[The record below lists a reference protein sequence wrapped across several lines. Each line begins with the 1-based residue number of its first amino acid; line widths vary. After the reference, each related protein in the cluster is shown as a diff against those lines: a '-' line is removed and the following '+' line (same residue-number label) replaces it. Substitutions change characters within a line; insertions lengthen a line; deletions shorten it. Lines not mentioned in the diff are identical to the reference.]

1 MPKKYKLYE
10 QLLSGFLILFVITQE
25 WQNNFDMSLE
35 IAITRS
41 WDNLLG
47 SGISNNTKVKFLGNE
62 YIVNVT
68 FRKVLSLPHNTSIED
83 HRTVLIL
90 HYLSQKIAGLPVVSG
105 EYLSFHGLTAIN
117 GFAEVFKK
125 RSTDVIMKR
134 YGNNI
139 FDILSVL
146 HNLPAQKINRADV
159 AIVVEAF
166 ESVPI
171 LIELWDADEEFVPE
185 ANILFDKTITKIFCV
200 EDIVVLAEVVA
211 RAVSYKNDYGIYD

>member
-1 MPKKYKLYE
+1 MKLE
-10 QLLSGFLILFVITQE
+10 S
-25 WQNNFDMSLE
+25 
-35 IAITRS
+35 AITMS

-47 SGISNNTKVKFLGNE
+47 SGISNNTKVIFLGDE
-62 YIVNVT
+62 YIVNIKL
-68 FRKVLSLPHNTSIED
+68 RKVLSLPHNTPIED
-83 HRTVLIL
+83 YLTVLIL
-90 HYLSQKIAGLPVVSG
+90 HYLSQKVAGLPGVSG
-105 EYLSFHGLTAIN
+105 EYLSFNGLSVIN

-134 YGNNI
+134 YGDNV

-146 HNLPAQKINRADV
+146 HNLPAKKINRADV

-166 ESVPI
+166 EGVPI
-171 LIELWDADEEFVPE
+171 LIELWEADEEFGPE

-211 RAVSYKNDYGIYD
+211 RAVSCKNDSGIYD

>member
-1 MPKKYKLYE
+1 MKLE
-10 QLLSGFLILFVITQE
+10 S
-25 WQNNFDMSLE
+25 
-35 IAITRS
+35 AITMS

-47 SGISNNTKVKFLGNE
+47 SGISNNTKVIFLGDE
-62 YIVNVT
+62 YIVNIKL
-68 FRKVLSLPHNTSIED
+68 RKVLSLPHNAPIED
-83 HRTVLIL
+83 YLTVLIL
-90 HYLSQKIAGLPVVSG
+90 HYLSQKVAGLPGVSG
-105 EYLSFHGLTAIN
+105 EYLSFNGLSVIN

-134 YGNNI
+134 YGDNV

-146 HNLPAQKINRADV
+146 HNLPAKKINRADV

-166 ESVPI
+166 EGVPI
-171 LIELWDADEEFVPE
+171 LIELWEADEEFGPE

-211 RAVSYKNDYGIYD
+211 RAVSCKNDSGIYD

>member
-1 MPKKYKLYE
+1 
-10 QLLSGFLILFVITQE
+10 
-25 WQNNFDMSLE
+25 MSLE
-35 IAITRS
+35 LAITRS

-47 SGISNNTKVKFLGNE
+47 SSISNNTKVKFLGNE
-62 YIVNVT
+62 YIVNVKS
-68 FRKVLSLPHNTSIED
+68 RKVLSLPHNTPIED
-83 HRTVLIL
+83 HLTVLIL

-105 EYLSFHGLTAIN
+105 EYLSFNGLSVIS

-125 RSTDVIMKR
+125 RSTAVIMKR

-139 FDILSVL
+139 FNILSVL

-166 ESVPI
+166 EGVPI
-171 LIELWDADEEFVPE
+171 LIELWDADEEFGPE
-185 ANILFDKTITKIFCV
+185 VNILFDKTITRIFCV

-211 RAVSYKNDYGIYD
+211 RAVSYKNDYGMYD

>member
-1 MPKKYKLYE
+1 MNVA
-10 QLLSGFLILFVITQE
+10 S
-25 WQNNFDMSLE
+25 
-35 IAITRS
+35 AINKS
-41 WDNLLG
+41 WDNLSG
-47 SGISNNTKVKFLGNE
+47 SDISNNTKVIFLGNE
-62 YIVNVT
+62 YVVNVKC
-68 FRKVLSLPHNTSIED
+68 RQVVSLPHNIPIED

-90 HYLSQKIAGLPVVSG
+90 HYLFQKIAGLPVVSG
-105 EYLSFHGLTAIN
+105 DYLSFHGLSVIS
-117 GFAEVFKK
+117 GFAGVFKK

-139 FDILSVL
+139 FGILSVL

-166 ESVPI
+166 EGVPI
-171 LIELWDADEEFVPE
+171 VIELWDADEEFGPE

-211 RAVSYKNDYGIYD
+211 RAVSDKNDSGMYD

>member
-1 MPKKYKLYE
+1 
-10 QLLSGFLILFVITQE
+10 
-25 WQNNFDMSLE
+25 MSFEL
-35 IAITRS
+35 AITRS

-47 SGISNNTKVKFLGNE
+47 SGISDNTKVKFLGNE
-62 YIVNVT
+62 YIVNVKS
-68 FRKVLSLPHNTSIED
+68 RKVLSLPHNTPIED
-83 HRTVLIL
+83 HLTVLIL
-90 HYLSQKIAGLPVVSG
+90 HYLSQNIAGLPAVSG
-105 EYLSFHGLTAIN
+105 EYLSFHGLSVTS

-125 RSTDVIMKR
+125 RSTDVIIKR

-166 ESVPI
+166 EGVPI
-171 LIELWDADEEFVPE
+171 VIELWNADEEFGPE

-211 RAVSYKNDYGIYD
+211 RAVSYKNDYGMYD

>member
-1 MPKKYKLYE
+1 MMKLE
-10 QLLSGFLILFVITQE
+10 L
-25 WQNNFDMSLE
+25 
-35 IAITRS
+35 AITMS

-47 SGISNNTKVKFLGNE
+47 SGISNDTKVKFLGDE
-62 YIVNVT
+62 YIVNIKL
-68 FRKVLSLPHNTSIED
+68 RKILSLPHNTPIED
-83 HRTVLIL
+83 HLTVLIL

-105 EYLSFHGLTAIN
+105 EYLSFNGISVIN
-117 GFAEVFKK
+117 SFTEVFKK

-134 YGNNI
+134 YGDNI

-166 ESVPI
+166 EGVPI
-171 LIELWDADEEFVPE
+171 LIELWEADEEFGSE
-185 ANILFDKTITKIFCV
+185 ANILFDKTIMKIFCV

-211 RAVSYKNDYGIYD
+211 RAVSYKNGIYD